1 MSQSVLR
8 ILGNLVGYHFV
19 DRVVPAVE
27 QEIDQPRVVLGPHRG
42 LEVRLVVENNRPSG
56 AQIPPG
62 AGAWCGSCRLP
73 SCWLRAR
80 RRPDR
85 QHHHRGSLG
94 CVQVSV
100 VVDLAPRGRFLV
112 SGGTS
117 DKRDL
122 PGGYPGQRALWI
134 RVGSR
139 AGESQCRGGSA
150 RCPVDV
156 IMANPCLISYYERN
170 CASASKFVI
179 GI

>member
-8 ILGNLVGYHFV
+8 ILGNRVSYHFV

-73 SCWLRAR
+73 SCWSHAL
-80 RRPDR
+80 RRPVG

-139 AGESQCRGGSA
+139 VDESQCPGGLL
-150 RCPVDV
+150 DV
-156 IMANPCLISYYERN
+156 P
-170 CASASKFVI
+170 
-179 GI
+179 